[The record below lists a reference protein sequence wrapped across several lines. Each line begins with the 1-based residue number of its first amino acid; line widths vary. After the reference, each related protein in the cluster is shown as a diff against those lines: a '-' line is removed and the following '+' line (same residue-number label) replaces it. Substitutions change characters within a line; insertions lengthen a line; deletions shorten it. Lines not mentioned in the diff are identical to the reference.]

1 MNRASLLSRRIR
13 LGVGLALW
21 LIVPASASAQSSV
34 DAGFSRGFIS
44 FGAGVQ
50 VASTD
55 FSETHSQPLNGET
68 ETWTANYSQK
78 TGLELEA
85 GGGWRAWQNLFVAGT
100 YTHAHDSRSAEITAS
115 VPHPFFFN
123 QPRQISGESGSLSH
137 TEDAAHIS
145 ALWLVPAG
153 ERFEVGVFGGP
164 SIIWVTQPLVKD
176 VQYREQYPYD
186 TAEFS
191 VAPAEDASE
200 TAFGFHVGADVTW
213 LLSRQFGVGGTVRYT
228 RASVDLASPAGGSV
242 SFDAGGFQAA
252 VTVKVRF
259 MPKAFP
265 GPAKPAATP
274 VPAAPPAPPG
284 TMAGPIQRGIT
295 TATAPVYL
303 RADATRPPLRQLPTG
318 TQLRILDTVGD
329 WFQVEFNDTQYGRR
343 VGYIQKAFV
352 QLEPIR

>member
-1 MNRASLLSRRIR
+1 
-13 LGVGLALW
+13 
-21 LIVPASASAQSSV
+21 
-34 DAGFSRGFIS
+34 
-44 FGAGVQ
+44 
-50 VASTD
+50 
-55 FSETHSQPLNGET
+55 
-68 ETWTANYSQK
+68 
-78 TGLELEA
+78 
-85 GGGWRAWQNLFVAGT
+85 
-100 YTHAHDSRSAEITAS
+100 
-115 VPHPFFFN
+115 
-123 QPRQISGESGSLSH
+123 
-137 TEDAAHIS
+137 
-145 ALWLVPAG
+145 
-153 ERFEVGVFGGP
+153 
-164 SIIWVTQPLVKD
+164 VKD